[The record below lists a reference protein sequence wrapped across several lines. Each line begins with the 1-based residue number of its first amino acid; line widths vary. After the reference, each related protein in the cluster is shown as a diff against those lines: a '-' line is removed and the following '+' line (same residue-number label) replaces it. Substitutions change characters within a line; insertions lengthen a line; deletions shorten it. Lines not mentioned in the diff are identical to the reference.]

1 MSEQRQINDQ
11 DPSVVLAAKKMELE
25 SGWLGKFFGN
35 RANAPSN
42 VSGLVLIVLLLSGI
56 VMIVLPYEDPNALS
70 VTPKEYWDIIVP
82 IVTLIFGYMFGR
94 RSNGD

>member
-1 MSEQRQINDQ
+1 MSEQRQFNDQ
-11 DPSVVLAAKKMELE
+11 DPSIVLVAKKMELE

-35 RANAPSN
+35 KANAPSN

-56 VMIVLPYEDPNALS
+56 VMIVLPYEDHNALS
-70 VTPKEYWDIIVP
+70 VTPKEYWEIIVP
-82 IVTLIFGYMFGR
+82 IVTLILGYMFGK

>member
-1 MSEQRQINDQ
+1 MSEQRQFNDQ
-11 DPSVVLAAKKMELE
+11 DPSIVLVAKKMELE

-42 VSGLVLIVLLLSGI
+42 VSGLVLILLLLWGM
-56 VMIVLPYEDPNALS
+56 VMILLPYEDPNALS
-70 VTPKEYWDIIVP
+70 VTPKEYWEIIVP
-82 IVTLIFGYMFGR
+82 LVTLILGYMFGK

>member
-1 MSEQRQINDQ
+1 MPKQIDDQ
-11 DPSVVLAAKKMELE
+11 DALDFRLSTKKMELE

-42 VSGLVLIVLLLSGI
+42 VSGFLLIVLALSGI
-56 VMIVLPYEDPNALS
+56 AKSLLPLDALNDLM
-70 VTPKEYWDIIVP
+70 TPREYWEIIAP
-82 IVTLIFGYMFGR
+82 LVTLILGYMFGK

>member
-1 MSEQRQINDQ
+1 MSEQRQFNDQ
-11 DPSVVLAAKKMELE
+11 DPSIVLVAKKMELE

-42 VSGLVLIVLLLSGI
+42 VSGFLLIVLLLFGM
-56 VMIVLPYEDPNALS
+56 VLIVLPYGGHNALS
-70 VTPKEYWDIIVP
+70 VTPKEYWEIIVP
-82 IVTLIFGYMFGR
+82 LVTLILGYMFGK